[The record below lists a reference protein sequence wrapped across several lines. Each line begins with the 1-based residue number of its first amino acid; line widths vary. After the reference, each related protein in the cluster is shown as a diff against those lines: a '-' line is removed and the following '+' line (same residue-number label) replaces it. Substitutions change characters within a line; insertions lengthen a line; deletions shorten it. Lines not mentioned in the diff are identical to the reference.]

1 MLPATIDRNEH
12 FSIVLDD
19 KRGFHALLVVA
30 DALGR
35 PEPFVPLWIGTCQD
49 AGTLSALARWLG
61 VRRAQWQ
68 DWGKLAERVGAH
80 AFARHMQEL
89 IAVEPLGHVVATV
102 VTLQDDPRELTI
114 AEQIQDAAG
123 TRTELIYQHRFANA
137 AARAR
142 FNRWFQTGANVDALE
157 AFVQL
162 AYCKGTK
169 SLGVE
174 LDRLAGATFATGKR
188 RKPQRRFARATA

>member
-1 MLPATIDRNEH
+1 MLPANIDRNEQ

-19 KRGFHALLVVA
+19 ERGFHALLVVG

-35 PEPFVPLWIGTCQD
+35 PEPFVPLWVGTCQD
-49 AGTLSALARWLG
+49 AGTLYALARWLG
-61 VRRAQWQ
+61 VRRAEWQ
-68 DWGKLAERVGAH
+68 KWGKLAERVGTH

-102 VTLQDDPRELTI
+102 LTLQDDPRELTI
-114 AEQIQDAAG
+114 AEQTQDVAG
-123 TRTELIYQHRFANA
+123 TRTELIYQHRFADA
-137 AARAR
+137 AARDR
-142 FNRWFQTGANVDALE
+142 FNRWFQTDANFNALE
-157 AFVQL
+157 ALVQL
-162 AYCKGTK
+162 AYSEGTK

-174 LDRLAGATFATGKR
+174 LDRLAVATFATGKR